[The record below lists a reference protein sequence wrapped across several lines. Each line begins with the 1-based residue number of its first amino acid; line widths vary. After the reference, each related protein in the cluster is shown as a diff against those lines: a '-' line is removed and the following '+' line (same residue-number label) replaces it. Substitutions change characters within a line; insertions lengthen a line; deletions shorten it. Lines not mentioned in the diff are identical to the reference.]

1 MTNSSVGKKR
11 GKGQSILGE
20 ILIIFLSAVTS
31 LILPSSLIKFGVIS
45 SPALAYAL
53 MFFIYSQI
61 YLLLKKYLL
70 RISLAMKSFEFEL
83 VSGALTVY
91 MLVLLPIMKDQPT
104 IVQLPA
110 CYWTFIFIS
119 FYVSKR
125 GSRRNKRA
133 LRVEDDQLGLIVQE
147 RQDEKKDSVEVD
159 IDEL

>member
-1 MTNSSVGKKR
+1 MLGKER
-11 GKGQSILGE
+11 GKVQKIIRE
-20 ILIIFLSAVTS
+20 VLIIIISAVTT
-31 LILPSSLIKFGVIS
+31 LILTSSIIKYGVIS
-45 SPALAYAL
+45 SPALAYAS

-70 RISLAMKSFEFEL
+70 RITLAMKPLEFEL

-91 MLVLLPIMKDQPT
+91 MLVLLPVMKDQPT

-119 FYVSKR
+119 FYVSIRGKR
-125 GSRRNKRA
+125 RDNRA
-133 LRVEDDQLGLIVQE
+133 SRVEDHQMGLIVQE
-147 RQDEKKDSVEVD
+147 RQNEKEDAVEVD